1 MRTKNTLKSFIYGAF
16 FTAIIAILGLVKT
29 KILLQCLGDE
39 YVGIYQL
46 FYQIYLYIS
55 LVDGGLCAAVTYQL
69 YKPVNENNYE
79 EINSILSG
87 AKKYFNR
94 IGLFVIILGL
104 LLSIEI
110 MFFIKETTI
119 NVMYIRVCFIL
130 YIISSA
136 VSYFTY
142 SHQILYE
149 AEQKL
154 YKTSNFD
161 QILSILESVSAI
173 IIAKLGGKL
182 LTILISFVLL
192 SVLKNIILVVIS
204 RKEHKFLKKSEN
216 INMSFKKDANSLIIN
231 KVNNLIIENSSVIII
246 SKYLGLTAIVIYN
259 AYNQILTMIKL
270 LIMRFNSALV
280 PSVGNLLV
288 AEKEKSKKIFYE
300 LNSLLFYLGSIISV
314 PLFFMITPFINL
326 WYGKDYTS
334 NNIICFLFVCL
345 LYIQI
350 VKIPLDTFIKASGE
364 FKKIKNCSVYQSI
377 VCVVLSLLLVKKM
390 GMSGVLIATLFAL
403 ITGTFIHFPQIIFKK
418 IINDKVLNYYILWIK
433 YLIGM
438 LINVTIVYF
447 IQNMI
452 KANSFIMWFVKGVIV
467 FLLSFI
473 VTTIYYYLVKE
484 TAFFERIKFMIN
496 SKRRN
501 KKWK

>member
-94 IGLFVIILGL
+94 IGLFIIILGL
-104 LLSIEI
+104 LLSVEI

-192 SVLKNIILVVIS
+192 SVLKNIIFS
-204 RKEHKFLKKSEN
+204 
-216 INMSFKKDANSLIIN
+216 
-231 KVNNLIIENSSVIII
+231 
-246 SKYLGLTAIVIYN
+246 
-259 AYNQILTMIKL
+259 
-270 LIMRFNSALV
+270 
-280 PSVGNLLV
+280 
-288 AEKEKSKKIFYE
+288 
-300 LNSLLFYLGSIISV
+300 
-314 PLFFMITPFINL
+314 
-326 WYGKDYTS
+326 
-334 NNIICFLFVCL
+334 C
-345 LYIQI
+345 
-350 VKIPLDTFIKASGE
+350 
-364 FKKIKNCSVYQSI
+364 
-377 VCVVLSLLLVKKM
+377 
-390 GMSGVLIATLFAL
+390 
-403 ITGTFIHFPQIIFKK
+403 
-418 IINDKVLNYYILWIK
+418 
-433 YLIGM
+433 
-438 LINVTIVYF
+438 YF
-447 IQNMI
+447 
-452 KANSFIMWFVKGVIV
+452 
-467 FLLSFI
+467 
-473 VTTIYYYLVKE
+473 
-484 TAFFERIKFMIN
+484 
-496 SKRRN
+496 
-501 KKWK
+501 